1 MLIKTNTGLRSSEV
15 TDEVIFQ
22 GRRDS
27 LRLIGGIMALGVAGV
42 ANGGTVDQPASMARQ
57 DALAASN
64 ERLTREQ
71 DIAHYNNYY
80 EFSFYKAPPSELAQA
95 MQVEPWVLEVGGLV
109 ENPLTLSIDDLLRQ
123 FPPEE
128 QIRRIRCVEGWSGV
142 VPWLGFPLFHLLKK
156 ASPLSFGQFVK
167 FTSVMQPET
176 MPNQRDQKMLP
187 WPYVEGLRLDE
198 AMHPLA
204 MLAVGMY
211 GKKLLNQN
219 GAPIRLVIPWKYG
232 FKSIKAIV
240 KIEVT
245 DSLPLTSWNQVAPK
259 DYGFYANVNPE
270 VPHPRW
276 SQATERPLGSAFY
289 SPRRKTELFNGYAE
303 EVAHLYAGMDLR
315 QLF

>member
-1 MLIKTNTGLRSSEV
+1 MLIKTNKGLRSSEV
-15 TDEVIFQ
+15 TDEAVWL

-27 LRLIGGIMALGVAGV
+27 LRLIGGMLAVGVVGHAKAGV
-42 ANGGTVDQPASMARQ
+42 ADQAGSMAGQ
-57 DALAASN
+57 DGAADLSD
-64 ERLTREQ
+64 RLTPQR
-71 DIAHYNNYY
+71 DFANYNNYY
-80 EFSFYKAPPSELAQA
+80 EFSFYKTPPSELSQA
-95 MQVEPWVLEVGGLV
+95 MQIEPWVLEVSGLV
-109 ENPLTLSIDDLLRQ
+109 ENPLTLSIDDLLKL

-128 QIRRIRCVEGWSGV
+128 QIRRLRCVEGWSAV
-142 VPWLGFPLFHLLKK
+142 VPWLGFPLFQLLKK
-156 ASPLSFGQFVK
+156 ASPLSFGKFVK

-204 MLAVGMY
+204 MLSVGMY
-211 GKKLLNQN
+211 GKRLLNQN

-245 DSLPLTSWNQVAPK
+245 DKPPLTSWNEVAPK
-259 DYGFYANVNPE
+259 DYGFYANVNPA

-276 SQATERPLGSAFY
+276 SQATERPLGSPFY

-303 EVAHLYAGMDLR
+303 EVTHLYSGMDLR
-315 QLF
+315 RFF